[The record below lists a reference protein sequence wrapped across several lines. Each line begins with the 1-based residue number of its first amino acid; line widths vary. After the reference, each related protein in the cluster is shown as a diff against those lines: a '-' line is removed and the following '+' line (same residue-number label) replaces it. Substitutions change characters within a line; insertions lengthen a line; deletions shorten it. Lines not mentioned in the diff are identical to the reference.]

1 MVCPVAKA
9 KMQILATGA
18 NLSKPTMRG
27 HFQRGFS
34 LLELLVALFVIMIVT
49 SLVSLNINTG
59 GQDIELES
67 KVRSLADISSYA
79 LDEAQLSG
87 IDMGLLIEV
96 DDTGD
101 DSLYRYS
108 WWERGR
114 QRWIQPVQD
123 SEVFDT
129 GAFPAEVE
137 LELELE
143 GLPVPDLTIPPDP
156 NNPIPHI
163 VFYAS
168 GETSPGEIKFRA
180 RQSGDILWIL
190 EWDLIGRFSALLR
203 GEPQDDEDDSD
214 PARS

>member
-1 MVCPVAKA
+1 MKA
-9 KMQILATGA
+9 KMLILATGA
-18 NLSKPTMRG
+18 NLSKPVMRDSVQ
-27 HFQRGFS
+27 HGFS
-34 LLELLVALFVIMIVT
+34 LLELLVALFVIAIVT
-49 SLVSLNINTG
+49 SLVSLNVNTG

-87 IDMGLLIEV
+87 IDMGLLIEL
-96 DDTGD
+96 DSTGD
-101 DSLYRYS
+101 ESLYRYS
-108 WWERGR
+108 WWERGPR
-114 QRWIQPVQD
+114 RWVQPIQE
-123 SEVFDT
+123 SEIFDA
-129 GAFPAEVE
+129 GAFPSEIE

-143 GLPVPDLTIPPDP
+143 DLPVPDLTVPPDP

-168 GETSPGEIKFRA
+168 GETSPGQIEFRQ

-203 GEPQDDEDDSD
+203 GEPKDDEDERES
-214 PARS
+214 AGS